1 MLMTLLVLAQSGS
14 VPVTDEAPHPVLDR
28 IAETIVA
35 VAARDGDPVPESW
48 FVAGQRARAVRWH
61 LAEPDDGD
69 GWYRRTGWISQDGL
83 QAGVAA
89 CGGEN
94 GVAMLGFQVSGE
106 SAAPLLS
113 ALSAH
118 GDLRREVDHDEELFW
133 FEPDGYAPAMITA
146 SALCTPEGAAVAR
159 SCRTDIQVTYALDF
173 RSEACTAP

>member
-1 MLMTLLVLAQSGS
+1 MLMALLVLVQSAS
-14 VPVTDEAPHPVLDR
+14 TPVTDNAPHPVFDR

-35 VAARDGDPVPESW
+35 AAAREGDPVPESW
-48 FVAGQRARAVRWH
+48 YSVGIRTRWIRWH

-69 GWYRRTGWISQDGL
+69 GWYRRSGWISEDGL

-89 CGGEN
+89 CGGDN
-94 GVAMLGFQVSGE
+94 GVAMLGFQISGE
-106 SAAPLLS
+106 SAAPLFS

-118 GDLRREVDHDEELFW
+118 GDLRREVDHGEEIVW
-133 FEPDGYAPAMITA
+133 FEPEGHAPAMITA
-146 SALCTPEGAAVAR
+146 SAHCTPEGAAVTR

>member
-1 MLMTLLVLAQSGS
+1 MLMALLVLVQSAS
-14 VPVTDEAPHPVLDR
+14 TPVTDDARHPVFDR

-35 VAARDGDPVPESW
+35 AAAREGDPVPESW

-69 GWYRRTGWISQDGL
+69 GWYRRTGWISEDGL

-89 CGGEN
+89 CGGDN

-106 SAAPLLS
+106 SAGVLVS

-118 GDLRREVDHDEELFW
+118 GGLRREVDHGEELFW
-133 FEPDGYAPAMITA
+133 FEPDGHAPALITA
-146 SALCTPEGAAVAR
+146 SAFCTPEGAAAAR

-173 RSEACTAP
+173 RAEACTAP